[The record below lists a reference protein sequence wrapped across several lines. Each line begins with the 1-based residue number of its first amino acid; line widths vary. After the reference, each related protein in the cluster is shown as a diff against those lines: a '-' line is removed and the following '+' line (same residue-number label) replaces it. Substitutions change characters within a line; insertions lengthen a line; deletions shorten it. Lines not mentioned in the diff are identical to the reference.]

1 MLRRRLLGGLAI
13 LLIGVFAACAPADSS
28 DEPLP
33 TLVNLTLYP
42 THQFLTQQAP
52 PPGFGVLTTLSA
64 IDNTL
69 RAQSGWTY
77 TVHGTFEGTFDASG
91 DPAAATLTLTV
102 QGDELSQRR
111 RVVLEAEG
119 RAFLPDEGL
128 LTLEGVRVS
137 NDYYIVDVNGT
148 CTVDQGGQMVG
159 AELADLGAGD
169 IIGGVQ
175 QAVPTGYQR
184 TIEDLRAWQYTF
196 SPDTM
201 RLPAIHRQADST
213 IQVQADLWFAPGVN
227 AALVYDVTAQVT
239 GVYVLW
245 ANRSQSTVSGTL
257 YLRYELDIPALG
269 VQPNISVPHGC

>member
-1 MLRRRLLGGLAI
+1 MLRRWTLSVLSIALTGLI
-13 LLIGVFAACAPADSS
+13 AACAPASS
-28 DEPLP
+28 GDEPLP
-33 TLVNLTLYP
+33 TRVNLTLYP

-77 TVHGTFEGTFDASG
+77 TVHGTFEGAFDATG
-91 DPAAATLTLTV
+91 DPATATLTLTV
-102 QGDELSQRR
+102 QADELSQRR
-111 RVVLEAEG
+111 RVTLEAEG
-119 RAFLPDEGL
+119 SAFLPDDGL

-137 NDYYIVDVNGT
+137 NDYYIVDVNGV
-148 CTVDQGGQMVG
+148 CTADQGGQMIG

-175 QAVPTGYQR
+175 RAVPTGHQR

-196 SPDTM
+196 APDTM
-201 RLPAIHRQADST
+201 HLPAIDRRADGAV
-213 IQVQADLWFAPGVN
+213 QVQADLWFAPGVN
-227 AALVYDVTAQVT
+227 AALIYDVTAQVA
-239 GVYVLW
+239 GVHLLW
-245 ANRSQSTVSGTL
+245 ADRSQSTVTGTL